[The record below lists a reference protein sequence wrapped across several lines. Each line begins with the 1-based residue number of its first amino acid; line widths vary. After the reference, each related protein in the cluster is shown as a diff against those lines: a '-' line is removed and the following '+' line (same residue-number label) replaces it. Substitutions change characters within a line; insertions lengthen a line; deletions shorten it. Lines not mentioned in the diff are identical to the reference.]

1 MGTVGA
7 VEVEWG
13 KETPVTIDALASACS
28 DNCPEERGTSE
39 QVEEGSDFQVEED
52 LTEEAAEDEWWDL
65 RAGSPDP
72 EDVGVSAVQAEP
84 PHWLPRKAPRLG
96 LPAAAE
102 EQWIRKKQEPNANQQ
117 WEEARQHARRRQ
129 MMSSGL
135 SSEDEDEEQQGEWR
149 LELYEPP

>member
-1 MGTVGA
+1 VGA

-13 KETPVTIDALASACS
+13 KETPVTVDALALPCS
-28 DNCPEERGTSE
+28 ENLPRERGTGE
-39 QVEEGSDFQVEED
+39 QIKERSDSQGEED
-52 LTEEAAEDEWWDL
+52 LTEEAAENEWWDL

-84 PHWLPRKAPRLG
+84 PHRLPRKVPRPG
-96 LPAAAE
+96 LPTTAGK
-102 EQWIRKKQEPNANQQ
+102 QWIRKKQESNADLQ
-117 WEEARQHARRRQ
+117 WEEARQHARQRQ
-129 MMSSGL
+129 LMSSGL